1 MNSTVILGD
10 GLLATELINHLDCEQ
25 LSRKSDGFDLTE
37 PKNWGSYLLNESQE
51 KVTSKYNTIIN
62 CTGHTGTYSNDNK
75 KHWNINYKGVADLV
89 EFCNQHDVP
98 YFVQFITDYIYTGSR
113 ENAEE
118 ANDVPV
124 HNATWYGY
132 TKLLSDGYV
141 QLRTKNN
148 YLLIRATHKEIPF
161 TYEAAWTDQVG
172 NFDYV
177 TEISKLSAEL
187 IKNKKT
193 GVYNVGTPTKTMF
206 DLAKRTK
213 QDVKQ
218 ILSPPEAPKNV
229 TMSLRKLNEALKER
243 DQEK

>member
-1 MNSTVILGD
+1 MVGKQIFRGEIFLNSSVVIGD
-10 GLLATELINHLDCEQ
+10 GLLATELINYLDCDQ
-25 LSRKSDGFDLTE
+25 LSRKRDGFDLTD
-37 PKNWGSYLLNESQE
+37 PKKWGSYLLNESQG
-51 KVTSKYNTIIN
+51 KIVSKYDTVIN
-62 CTGHTGTYSNDNK
+62 CTGHTGTYSNDNQ
-75 KHWNINYKGVADLV
+75 KHWNINYKSVADLV
-89 EFCNQHDVP
+89 EFCNQHNVP

-132 TKLLSDGYV
+132 TKLLADGYV
-141 QLRTKNN
+141 QLRSKND
-148 YLLIRATHKEIPF
+148 YLLIR
-161 TYEAAWTDQVG
+161 
-172 NFDYV
+172 FDYV

-187 IKNKKT
+187 IRNRKS

-213 QDVKQ
+213 KDVKQ

-229 TMSLRKLNEALKER
+229 TMSLAKLNEALKSSNL
-243 DQEK
+243 DST